1 MIEKITD
8 RIIDILRDEIR
19 SKFTIYEDQITSGRL
34 DKEDNDTVIGLYLY
48 NILNIDQI
56 QNREPFYIKDDH
68 LETSPKVIELSY
80 LVYVNNKASMKQL
93 TLNEEMLL
101 LEEVTRI
108 FFNHSMIEIDDIQV
122 HLSFED
128 ISLHEKIGLWQAMD
142 IAYQNAVYIRVAP
155 VVIRSMQDVTFKR
168 IQTRQI
174 NMEVK
179 EDE

>member
-48 NILNIDQI
+48 NILNVDQI
-56 QNREPFYIKDDH
+56 QNRQPFHIQDES
-68 LETSPKVIELSY
+68 LETYPKIVELSY
-80 LVYVNNKASMKQL
+80 LVYINNKASMKQL

-108 FFNHSMIEIDDIQV
+108 FFNHSTIEIDDIQV

-128 ISLHEKIGLWQAMD
+128 ISLHEKISLWQAMD

-155 VVIRSMQDVTFKR
+155 VVIRSMQNVSFKR
-168 IQTRQI
+168 VQTRQL
-174 NMEVK
+174 NMEEK
-179 EDE
+179 KDE